1 MKNRTAG
8 VLLQAF
14 MFIACATFVM
24 IMSAKWNFKAGPLAL
39 EGYYFFGYIGNKPYA
54 KFTA

>member
-14 MFIACATFVM
+14 MFLASVTFVM
-24 IMSAKWNFKAGPLAL
+24 IMTAKWNFKSNPLAL
-39 EGYYFFGYIGNKPYA
+39 EDFYLFGYIGNKPYA